1 MRVMRTATVRS
12 AKGNFGQVIQIGPHQ
27 LVADEPVES
36 EGDDIGPNPFDF
48 LLAAL
53 GSCTSMTI
61 SAYARFKNIPLER
74 VEVELSQEN
83 KDNVHTFYR
92 VIHLYGDLN
101 DAQRQRMLEIANK
114 CPVHRTLT
122 GKIAVESV
130 LAPHA

>member
-1 MRVMRTATVRS
+1 MRTATVRT
-12 AKGNFGQVIQIGPHQ
+12 AKGKFGQVIQIGPHQ
-27 LVADEPVES
+27 LVADEPIES

-83 KDNVHTFYR
+83 KDSVHTFYR

-122 GKIAVESV
+122 GKIAVESA

>member
-1 MRVMRTATVRS
+1 MRTASVRT
-12 AKGNFGQVIQIGPHQ
+12 ANGKFGQVIQIGPHR

-36 EGDDIGPNPFDF
+36 EGDDVGPNPFDF

-61 SAYARFKNIPLER
+61 SAYARFKNVPLER

-83 KDNVHTFYR
+83 KDSVHTFYR
-92 VIHLYGDLN
+92 VIHLYGDLT
-101 DAQRQRMLEIANK
+101 DAQRTRLLEIANK

-122 GKIAVESV
+122 GKIAIESV
-130 LAPHA
+130 LAPQA